1 MTLLV
6 KFATMLLALTVAL
19 TVALTREGMSMAS
32 RVTMSD
38 VAQRAGV
45 SLMTVSRVIN
55 NKGDVSSETRQR
67 VQEVIEELGYRPS
80 GIARS
85 LAGGQT
91 YTIGLVVPD
100 IANPYFSGVA
110 HGVAQVANEEGFGVL
125 LCDCEEQPER
135 ELAALDVLEEK
146 RVDGVIVAAPR
157 STKDELLPVLKHHPN
172 AVVVNRLFD
181 SHDTSIAVGYVLNDD
196 RAGGYMITRHLL
208 GQGYE
213 AVGFLAGPKNSFGS
227 IQRLVGYQAALKE
240 GGVDFDPDL
249 VRHCPPTVEGGRQAA
264 TRLLQE
270 RPEIRALFCFND
282 LVAIGVLQCCPY
294 LGRQAPDDLAI
305 IGYDDIPM
313 ASWVTPALTTC
324 HVAFEEMGRRAVQLL
339 IEHISGCTE
348 RCENIVMKPELIIRA
363 SAP

>member
-1 MTLLV
+1 
-6 KFATMLLALTVAL
+6 
-19 TVALTREGMSMAS
+19 
-32 RVTMSD
+32 MSD
-38 VAQRAGV
+38 VAHLAGV

-67 VQEVIEELGYRPS
+67 VQDVIKELGYRPS

-110 HGVAQVANEEGFGVL
+110 HGITQVAYEEGFGVL
-125 LCDCEEQPER
+125 LCDSEEQPER
-135 ELAALDVLEEK
+135 ELALLDVLEEK

-157 STKDELLPVLKHHPN
+157 SANDKLLPVLKRHPN

-181 SHDTSIAVGYVLNDD
+181 NDDLSTALGYVINDD
-196 RAGGYMITRHLL
+196 RSGGSMITRHLL
-208 GQGYE
+208 ERGHRV
-213 AVGFLAGPKNSFGS
+213 VGFLAGPKNSFGS
-227 IQRLVGYQAALKE
+227 LRRHLGYRTVLEEYGVGY
-240 GGVDFDPDL
+240 DPNL
-249 VRHCPPTVEGGRQAA
+249 VRHCPPTVEGGYQVA
-264 TRLLQE
+264 TQLIQE
-270 RPEIRALFCFND
+270 HPEISALFCFND
-282 LVAIGVLQCCPY
+282 LVAIGVLQCCQH
-294 LGRQAPDDLAI
+294 LGIKTPGDLAI

-324 HVAFEEMGRRAVQLL
+324 HVAFEEMGKLAVQLL
-339 IEHISGCTE
+339 IDHISGCAE
-348 RCENIVMKPELIIRA
+348 SCENIVMQPELIIRA